1 MKIWV
6 AGLLVIV
13 GVAVGAGG
21 GYWLGHRGAS
31 GGMEETPG
39 GDDKKTEVTASVV
52 VASIRKSTIAEQI
65 TSYGAVVAPAN
76 EVRVVSVPFESRV
89 TRILVSPG
97 ETVAAGTP
105 LIEVEGSA
113 ATMLALEEAQNTLTA
128 SQRDL
133 QLVKGRIEQRLATN
147 SELYT
152 AENAMTLA
160 KGRLASLQKGGAG
173 GPRELNS
180 EAAGIVGKVDVQVG
194 QVVAIGSPL
203 VEVAAHNQIEV
214 KLGVG
219 PQDITFLKSGEVVHL
234 HRISDG
240 DAPAV
245 DGRIRLIGQR
255 VDPMTRLVDVMVS
268 LPPEAKFIL
277 EEFVMGL
284 ITKASTDALVAPRE
298 AVLPDEN
305 GYTLF
310 TVKDG
315 KAVKHSIRIG
325 LQNDRDVQ
333 VIGDGLQDGEPV
345 VVIGNYEL
353 QDGMAVQVQR
363 AETQPSTDASAP
375 EVGR

>member
-1 MKIWV
+1 MPK
-6 AGLLVIV
+6 AGLRVC
-13 GVAVGAGG
+13 
-21 GYWLGHRGAS
+21 
-31 GGMEETPG
+31 
-39 GDDKKTEVTASVV
+39 KKE
-52 VASIRKSTIAEQI
+52 
-65 TSYGAVVAPAN
+65 APA
-76 EVRVVSVPFESRV
+76 
-89 TRILVSPG
+89 
-97 ETVAAGTP
+97 
-105 LIEVEGSA
+105 
-113 ATMLALEEAQNTLTA
+113 
-128 SQRDL
+128 
-133 QLVKGRIEQRLATN
+133 GRAC
-147 SELYT
+147 
-152 AENAMTLA
+152 
-160 KGRLASLQKGGAG
+160 
-173 GPRELNS
+173 NS

-219 PQDITFLKSGEVVHL
+219 PQDIAFLKSGEVVHL

-245 DGRIRLIGQR
+245 DGKIRMIGQR

-284 ITKASTDALVAPRE
+284 ITKASADALVAPRE

-353 QDGMAVQVQR
+353 QDGMAVQVQH
-363 AETQPSTDASAP
+363 AETQPSTDASTP